1 MEKENKGGRN
11 YKEELDR
18 RRNIEEAK
26 FNMYMN
32 KR

>member
-1 MEKENKGGRN
+1 MEKANKNNQN
-11 YKEELDR
+11 YEEEKLR